1 MAPLPCPRIC
11 RSSCFIAAQTPRRVE
26 VLSRLVG
33 WFQEEIR
40 GFLMSRRARITPEQA
55 GLPYVGGNR
64 RVKGLRREEVALL
77 AGLRVEY
84 YTRMERGQLGGA
96 SESVLDAI
104 ARALHLDD
112 DEGAHL
118 YDLARNIAPGARRKR
133 PQRTSP
139 ITASVQQVLDSMS
152 VPAVVQNGR
161 LDLLAANVLGRALYA
176 DLFDMTRQPPNIA
189 RYAFLDPRAEE
200 YCADIDEAKNQ
211 LVAILR
217 ATAGR
222 DPLDQ
227 QVTELS
233 THSADFSTRWA
244 KHNVRRH
251 SRGRKVVHH
260 PAVGRM
266 DLAYD
271 DFALPG
277 DPHVSITTYTTDLGT
292 PSADAL
298 TLPVSWAETQKQAR
312 TTDEEAR
319 RIRPRHS

>member
-1 MAPLPCPRIC
+1 M
-11 RSSCFIAAQTPRRVE
+11 E
-26 VLSRLVG
+26 
-33 WFQEEIR
+33 FQQEIR

-64 RVKGLRREEVALL
+64 RVKGLRREEVAML
-77 AGLRVEY
+77 AGLSVEY

-104 ARALHLDD
+104 ARALQLDD
-112 DEGAHL
+112 DELAHL
-118 YDLARNIAPGARRKR
+118 YDLARGVAPGSRRRRTK
-133 PQRTSP
+133 RTSP

-161 LDLLAANVLGRALYA
+161 LDLLAANDLGRALYS
-176 DLFDMTRQPPNIA
+176 DLFTMGRQPPNIA
-189 RYAFLDPRAEE
+189 RYVFLDPRAEDF
-200 YCADIDEAKNQ
+200 YADIDEAKNQ
-211 LVAILR
+211 LVAVLR

-222 DPLDQ
+222 DPLDK
-227 QVTELS
+227 QVTELIGELS
-233 THSADFSTRWA
+233 TRGTDFSTRWA

-251 SRGRKVVHH
+251 SRGRKVVNH

-277 DPHVSITTYTTDLGT
+277 DPHVSITTYTADPGT
-292 PSADAL
+292 PSADGL
-298 TLPVSWAETQKQAR
+298 TLLATWAGGDR
-312 TTDEEAR
+312 
-319 RIRPRHS
+319 

>member
-1 MAPLPCPRIC
+1 M
-11 RSSCFIAAQTPRRVE
+11 E
-26 VLSRLVG
+26 
-33 WFQEEIR
+33 FQQEIR

-64 RVKGLRREEVALL
+64 RVKGLRREEVAML
-77 AGLRVEY
+77 AGLSVEY

-104 ARALHLDD
+104 ARALKLDD
-112 DEGAHL
+112 DERAHL
-118 YDLARNIAPGARRKR
+118 YDLARSVAPGSRRKR
-133 PQRTSP
+133 PKRTSP

-161 LDLLAANVLGRALYA
+161 LDLLAANDLGRALYA
-176 DLFDMTRQPPNIA
+176 DLFDMVQQPPNFA
-189 RYAFLDPRAEE
+189 RYVFLDPRAEAF
-200 YCADIDEAKNQ
+200 YADLDEAKNL
-211 LVAILR
+211 LVAVLR

-227 QVTELS
+227 QVTELIGELS
-233 THSADFSTRWA
+233 TRSTDFRTRWA
-244 KHNVRRH
+244 KHHVRRH
-251 SRGRKVVHH
+251 LRGRKVVNH
-260 PAVGRM
+260 PAVGTM

-277 DPHVSITTYTTDLGT
+277 DPHVSITTYTADPGT

-298 TLPVSWAETQKQAR
+298 TLLATWADTQKQPQ
-312 TTDEEAR
+312 TISDDVR
-319 RIRPRHS
+319 RIRPRHP